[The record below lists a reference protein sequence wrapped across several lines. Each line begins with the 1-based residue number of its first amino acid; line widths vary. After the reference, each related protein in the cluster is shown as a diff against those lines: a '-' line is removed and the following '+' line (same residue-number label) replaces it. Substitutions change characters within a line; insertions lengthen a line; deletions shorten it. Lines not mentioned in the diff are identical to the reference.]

1 MNSITNAKLPI
12 GLVVAVVAQAMGIA
26 FYISQLQADLS
37 VAQQA
42 AEAASIEVA
51 ATAKKKG
58 LQTTVFEAEKRIMQR
73 AASKEIAN
81 FIKSYHEKMGVELKL
96 NTIVDRYLMGVVTCS
111 FS

>member
-51 ATAKKKG
+51 AQNERIREVETALAVLNDQSKMIM
-58 LQTTVFEAEKRIMQR
+58 AEHGQFAGAMREIWDAIAGR
-73 AASKEIAN
+73 GSAPVPAATERG
-81 FIKSYHEKMGVELKL
+81 YGY
-96 NTIVDRYLMGVVTCS
+96 D
-111 FS
+111 